1 MLKISDYAAM
11 MLSFLAMLVFYLIFA
26 GSLSVNLG
34 ISNSLETLELPED
47 FSVVRESNAKEPVYA
62 VLCGGQGESEKTRNI
77 IQMLSNLKKEYA
89 VFSTV
94 DEIDSTQAEALETI
108 LVTAEGWDEIGDK
121 ELLFRYVE
129 ESGMNLI
136 FTSLPEGT
144 ETEEYNKAIGILQKG
159 DTVSIE
165 GIMLFEGMFIQDDM
179 VYFEEL
185 EMDVQRVA
193 VDARCKKL
201 MVEKAEESVKQKDL
215 IPLIWEKRYGEGC
228 LYVVN
233 GDFFTMEK
241 GMGILTGIL
250 SQIEED
256 FIYPVVNAK
265 ANLID
270 SFPELDN
277 PYEKEIKS
285 MYSRDTY
292 MFLRDIVWPAI
303 VKLGESDTLIFS
315 TRINQPVKE
324 QNREKYNYLAN
335 LLKKRGYEIDENLE
349 EKQLELPFVSSGH
362 QRRMEE
368 IFQMQSSI
376 SGWGLATHYLD
387 ISQVMGR
394 NAGKPEYE
402 WSGYSLE
409 LSKLAYDLYD
419 DTEWMDAMTVSQAL
433 ERYKRYLLI
442 DPVITR
448 EEGQITVETGN
459 FHDLCFY
466 VIRTEKTVLDGEGYE
481 IKNIGEN
488 AYLVRAIQEK
498 IVIGLEE
505 KPE

>member
-1 MLKISDYAAM
+1 MLKISDYIAM
-11 MLSFLAMLVFYLIFA
+11 MLSFLAMLIFYLIFA

-34 ISNSLETLELPED
+34 VSNSLETLEMPED
-47 FSVVRESNAKEPVYA
+47 FSVIRESNVEEPVYA
-62 VLCGGQGESEKTRNI
+62 VLCGGQGESEKTQNLI
-77 IQMLSNLKKEYA
+77 HMLSNLKKEYA

-94 DEIDSTQAEALETI
+94 DEINSKQAETLKTI
-108 LVTAEGWDEIGDK
+108 LVSAERWDEIGDK
-121 ELLFRYVE
+121 ELLFKYVDE
-129 ESGMNLI
+129 EGKNLI

-144 ETEEYNKAIGILQKG
+144 ETEEYNKVIGILEKG
-159 DTVSIE
+159 EIVPIE

-185 EMDVQRVA
+185 ETDVQKVS

-201 MVEKAEESVKQKDL
+201 MVEKAEENVKQKDL
-215 IPLIWEKRYGEGC
+215 IPLIWEKRYGKGC
-228 LYVVN
+228 LFVVN
-233 GDFFTMEK
+233 GDFLTMEM

-250 SQIEED
+250 CQTEED
-256 FIYPVVNAK
+256 FVYPVVNAK

-277 PYEKEIKS
+277 PYDNQIKN

-292 MFLRDIVWPAI
+292 MFLRDIVWPSI

-324 QNREKYNYLAN
+324 KDRKNYNYLAD
-335 LLKKRGYEIDENLE
+335 LLKKRGYEIDESLE
-349 EKQLELPFVSSGH
+349 EKELELPFVSAGN
-362 QRRMEE
+362 QRNSEE
-368 IFQMQSSI
+368 IVKMQSNI

-409 LSKLAYDLYD
+409 LSKLFYDLYK
-419 DTEWMDAMTVSQAL
+419 DTDWMDAMTVSQAM
-433 ERYKRYLLI
+433 ERYKRYLLLN
-442 DPVITR
+442 PVITG
-448 EEGQITVETGN
+448 EKKQITIKTEN
-459 FHDLCFY
+459 FNDSCFY
-466 VIRTEKTVLDGEGYE
+466 IIRTEKTVLAGDGYE
-481 IKNIGEN
+481 AKKIGKN
-488 AYLVRAIQEK
+488 AYLIRVLQNK

-505 KPE
+505 EPE

>member
-1 MLKISDYAAM
+1 MLKISDYIAM
-11 MLSFLAMLVFYLIFA
+11 MLSFLAMLIFYLIFA

-34 ISNSLETLELPED
+34 VSNSLETLELPED
-47 FSVVRESNAKEPVYA
+47 FQVVRESNVEEPVYA
-62 VLCGGQGESEKTRNI
+62 VICGGQGESEKTKNI

-94 DEIDSTQAEALETI
+94 DEINSKQAEALETI
-108 LVTAEGWDEIGDK
+108 LVTAEGWDEVGDK
-121 ELLFRYVE
+121 ELLFKYVE
-129 ESGMNLI
+129 EEGKNLI

-144 ETEEYNKAIGILQKG
+144 ETEEYDKAIGILEKG
-159 DTVSIE
+159 DIVPIE

-179 VYFEEL
+179 VYYEEL
-185 EMDVQRVA
+185 ETDVQKVS

-201 MVEKAEESVKQKDL
+201 MVEKAEAAVKQKDL
-215 IPLIWEKRYGEGC
+215 IPLIWQKRYGEGC
-228 LYVVN
+228 FFVVN

-250 SQIEED
+250 CQTEEE

-265 ANLID
+265 VNLID

-277 PYEKEIKS
+277 PYESQIKS

-315 TRINQPVKE
+315 ARINKPVKE
-324 QNREKYNYLAN
+324 KNREDYNYLAD
-335 LLKKRGYEIDENLE
+335 LLKKRGYEIDESFE
-349 EKQLELPFVSSGH
+349 EKELKLPFVSAGH
-362 QRRMEE
+362 QRNSEE
-368 IFQMQSSI
+368 IVKMQSSI

-387 ISQVMGR
+387 LSQVMGR

-402 WSGYSLE
+402 WSSYSLE
-409 LSKLAYDLYD
+409 LFKLSYDLYK
-419 DTEWMDAMTVSQAL
+419 DTDWMDALTLSQAL

-442 DPVITR
+442 NPHITKGK
-448 EEGQITVETGN
+448 GQITVETEN

-466 VIRTEKTVLDGEGYE
+466 MIRTEKTVLAGEGYE
-481 IKNIGEN
+481 AKKVGEN
-488 AYLVRAIQEK
+488 AYLIRALQEK

-505 KPE
+505 EPE